1 MFSPR
6 VYAQRRAR
14 LADRL
19 DSGLVLLPGNT
30 TSPMNFADN
39 PHPFRQDST
48 FLYYFGIDAPGLA
61 GVVDVDAG
69 TSTLVGE
76 DPGLDAVVWMGP
88 QPSTA
93 DRAEAA
99 GTDDHAD
106 WGALAGRLEA
116 AVRNGRRVHFPP
128 PYRDAHRRQLADLL
142 GLQPGAVDTYASE
155 ALVRAVVDQRSR
167 KSEAEVDQLETA
179 LEATAEV
186 HETAM
191 QMAAPG
197 TVEREIA
204 GRLTGIARAHGGELS
219 FPPTC
224 SVRGEVL
231 HNHAYG
237 NTLAEGDL
245 LLVDAGAT
253 SPLHYAGDV
262 TRVTPVGGSFTE
274 RQRDLYRAVL
284 DSQAAAIDRMEP
296 GAPFVD
302 VHLEAARVLTD
313 RLKSI
318 GLMSGRVDDA
328 VEAGA
333 HALFFP
339 HGLGHMLGLD
349 VHDMEALDEDIVG
362 YAEDQTRSTQ
372 FGLNALRLARPLEP
386 GFTVTVE
393 PGCYFIPSLVER
405 WAGEGR
411 HERFIN
417 YDTVDDFVGIGGIRI
432 EDDVLVTDDGTRI
445 LGPPIPRSIDEVEAM
460 AGG

>member
-1 MFSPR
+1 
-6 VYAQRRAR
+6 
-14 LADRL
+14 
-19 DSGLVLLPGNT
+19 
-30 TSPMNFADN
+30 MNFADN

-48 FLYYFGIDAPGLA
+48 FLYYFGVDAPGLA

-88 QPSTA
+88 QPSRA

-99 GTDDHAD
+99 GADNHAG
-106 WGALAGRLEA
+106 WSALADRLET
-116 AVRNGRRVHFPP
+116 AVRKGRRVHFPP
-128 PYRDAHRRQLADLL
+128 PYREAHRRRLADLL
-142 GLQPGAVDTYASE
+142 GLRPDAVDAYASE
-155 ALVRAVVDQRSR
+155 PLVRAVVDQRST
-167 KSEAEVDQLETA
+167 KSEAEVEQIEAA

-191 QMAAPG
+191 RLAEPG

-224 SVRGEVL
+224 SVHGEVL
-231 HNHAYG
+231 HNHAYT

-262 TRVTPVGGSFTE
+262 TRVTPVGGSFTG

-296 GAPFVD
+296 GVPFVD

-313 RLKSI
+313 RLQSI

-349 VHDMEALDEDIVG
+349 VHDMEALDEDLVG

-386 GFTVTVE
+386 GFVVTVE
-393 PGCYFIPSLVER
+393 PGCYFIPALVER
-405 WAGEGR
+405 WADEGR
-411 HERFIN
+411 HEAFID
-417 YDTVDDFVGIGGIRI
+417 YDAVKDFVGVGGIRV
-432 EDDVLVTDDGTRI
+432 EDDVLVTGDGIRT
-445 LGPPIPRSIDEVEAM
+445 LGPHIPRSIDEVEAM
-460 AGG
+460 AAG